1 MIISNQLLLR
11 DTAGSF
17 LFDECLSHLVV
28 ERQIRDWAQLYG
40 GEVEVAHLFGKFS
53 TGTPDREWLG
63 ALNNEGGWTVISADR
78 GTHSKKDER
87 LPLICRELGV
97 THVTIS
103 AALHRRS
110 MAFKALAIETCWPAL
125 IDAAS
130 YPAGTGFSLSLH
142 GAHFRF
148 AKLTDARS
156 AQSPAPHQ
164 TTLFDI
170 RQSENKPATPS

>member
-1 MIISNQLLLR
+1 MTQPVR
-11 DTAGSF
+11 F
-17 LFDECLSHLVV
+17 FFDECLSHLVV
-28 ERQIRDWAQLYG
+28 ERQIRDWAQL
-40 GEVEVAHLFGKFS
+40 
-53 TGTPDREWLG
+53 TGAKLRLRISSESSLPGRRV

-130 YPAGTGFSLSLH
+130 YPAGTGFSLSLI
-142 GAHFRF
+142 GRIFG
-148 AKLTDARS
+148 
-156 AQSPAPHQ
+156 SP
-164 TTLFDI
+164 
-170 RQSENKPATPS
+170 N